1 MPNTI
6 LKVENLKKSFQTAG
20 GLFQKKQFVNAVIDV
35 SFEIEEGTTFSL
47 VGESGCGKS
56 TTGRLITRLIEPTNG
71 SIVVGGKEVATA
83 KQSEL
88 KHLRQTVQM
97 IFQDPYASLN
107 PRMKVK
113 ELVGEPLEIHSKLSK
128 AEREKL
134 VLEMLEVVGLN
145 AEHADRYA
153 HEFSGGQRQRLGIA
167 RALITKPKL
176 IIADEPVSALD
187 VSIQS
192 QILNLLKQLQQ
203 EYKISFLFISHDL
216 SVVEHISHYIGVMY
230 LGSIVEIGRKETIF
244 NEPKHPYTQ
253 ALIASVPIA
262 DPTLRK
268 KKIVLTGDIPN
279 PKNPPSG
286 CTFHTRCPLA
296 SDICKQAIPEMK
308 KINEE
313 QSVACHFVTNREGV
327 HI

>member
-1 MPNTI
+1 MPNSI
-6 LKVENLKKSFQTAG
+6 LKVENLKKSFQIAG
-20 GLFQKKQFVNAVIDV
+20 GLFQKRQHVNAVIDV

-56 TTGRLITRLIEPTNG
+56 TTGRLITRLIEPSSG
-71 SIVVGGKEVATA
+71 SIVVDGKEVATA

-113 ELVGEPLEIHSKLSK
+113 ELVGEPLEIHTKLSK

-145 AEHADRYA
+145 ADHADRYA

-167 RALITKPKL
+167 RALITKPKI

-203 EYKISFLFISHDL
+203 EYKISYLFISHDL

-230 LGSIVEIGRKETIF
+230 LGTIVEIGKKEAIF
-244 NEPKHPYTQ
+244 NDPKHPYTQ

-262 DPTLRK
+262 DPMLRK
-268 KKIVLTGDIPN
+268 KKKVLIGDIPN

-286 CTFHTRCPLA
+286 CTFHTRCPFA
-296 SDICKQAIPEMK
+296 ADICKQTIPEMK

-313 QSVACHFVTNREGV
+313 QSVACHFVN
-327 HI
+327 

>member
-1 MPNTI
+1 MPNSI
-6 LKVENLKKSFQTAG
+6 LKVENLKKSFQIAG
-20 GLFQKKQFVNAVIDV
+20 GLFQKKQYVNAVIDV

-56 TTGRLITRLIEPTNG
+56 TTGRLITRLIAPTNG
-71 SIVVGGKEVATA
+71 SIVVDGKEVATA

-113 ELVGEPLEIHSKLSK
+113 ELIGEPLEIHTKLSK
-128 AEREKL
+128 TEREKL

-203 EYKISFLFISHDL
+203 EYKISYLFISHDL

-244 NEPKHPYTQ
+244 NEPKHPYTK

-286 CTFHTRCPLA
+286 CTFHTRCPFA
-296 SDICKQAIPEMK
+296 SDICKQVIPEMK

-313 QSVACHFVTNREGV
+313 QSVACHFVN
-327 HI
+327 

>member
-167 RALITKPKL
+167 RALITKPKI

-313 QSVACHFVTNREGV
+313 QSVACHFVN
-327 HI
+327 

>member
-1 MPNTI
+1 MPNSI
-6 LKVENLKKSFQTAG
+6 LKVENLKKSFQIAG
-20 GLFQKKQFVNAVIDV
+20 GLFQKKQYVNAVIDV

-56 TTGRLITRLIEPTNG
+56 TTGRLITRLIAPTNG
-71 SIVVGGKEVATA
+71 SIVVDGKEVATA
-83 KQSEL
+83 KPSEL
-88 KHLRQTVQM
+88 RHLRQTVQM

-113 ELVGEPLEIHSKLSK
+113 ELVGEPLEIHTKLSK

-203 EYKISFLFISHDL
+203 EYKISYLFISHDL

-286 CTFHTRCPLA
+286 CTFHTRCPFA

-313 QSVACHFVTNREGV
+313 QSVACHFVN
-327 HI
+327 

>member
-1 MPNTI
+1 MSNSI
-6 LKVENLKKSFQTAG
+6 LKVENLKKSFQIAG
-20 GLFQKKQFVNAVIDV
+20 GLFQKRQHVNAVIDV

-56 TTGRLITRLIEPTNG
+56 TTGRLITRLIAPTSG
-71 SIVVGGKEVATA
+71 SIVVDGKEVATA
-83 KQSEL
+83 KHSDL

-113 ELVGEPLEIHSKLSK
+113 ELVGEPLEIHTKLSK

-145 AEHADRYA
+145 AEQADRYA

-203 EYKISFLFISHDL
+203 EFKISYLFISHDL

-230 LGSIVEIGRKETIF
+230 LGTIVEIGRKETIF
-244 NEPKHPYTQ
+244 NDPKHPYTQ

-268 KKIVLTGDIPN
+268 KKKVLIGDIPN

-296 SDICKQAIPEMK
+296 SDICKQVIPEMK
-308 KINEE
+308 KMNEE
-313 QSVACHFVTNREGV
+313 QSVACHFVN
-327 HI
+327 

>member
-1 MPNTI
+1 MPNSI
-6 LKVENLKKSFQTAG
+6 LKVENLKKSFQIAG
-20 GLFQKKQFVNAVIDV
+20 GLLQKKQYVNAVIDV

-56 TTGRLITRLIEPTNG
+56 TTGRLITRLIAPTNG
-71 SIVVGGKEVATA
+71 SIVVDGKEVATA
-83 KQSEL
+83 KPSEL
-88 KHLRQTVQM
+88 RHLRQTVQM

-113 ELVGEPLEIHSKLSK
+113 ELVGEPLEIHTKLSK

-203 EYKISFLFISHDL
+203 EYKISYLFISHDL

-286 CTFHTRCPLA
+286 CTFHTRCPFA
-296 SDICKQAIPEMK
+296 SDICKQAIPEMR

-313 QSVACHFVTNREGV
+313 QSVACHFVN
-327 HI
+327 

>member
-1 MPNTI
+1 MPNSI
-6 LKVENLKKSFQTAG
+6 LKVENLKKSFQIAG
-20 GLFQKKQFVNAVIDV
+20 GLFQKKQYVNAVIDV
-35 SFEIEEGTTFSL
+35 SFEIKEGTTFSL

-56 TTGRLITRLIEPTNG
+56 TTGRLITRLIAPTNG
-71 SIVVGGKEVATA
+71 SIVVDGKEVATA
-83 KQSEL
+83 KPSEL
-88 KHLRQTVQM
+88 RHLRQTVQM

-113 ELVGEPLEIHSKLSK
+113 ELVGEPLEIHTKLSK
-128 AEREKL
+128 VEREKL

-203 EYKISFLFISHDL
+203 EYKISYLFISHDL

-286 CTFHTRCPLA
+286 CTFHTRCPFA
-296 SDICKQAIPEMK
+296 SDICKQAIPEMR

-313 QSVACHFVTNREGV
+313 QSVACHFVN
-327 HI
+327 

>member
-1 MPNTI
+1 MPNSI
-6 LKVENLKKSFQTAG
+6 LKVENLKKSFQIAG
-20 GLFQKKQFVNAVIDV
+20 GLFQKKQYVNAVIDV

-56 TTGRLITRLIEPTNG
+56 TTGRLITRLIAPTNG
-71 SIVVGGKEVATA
+71 SIIVDGKEVATA

-88 KHLRQTVQM
+88 KHLRQNVQM

-113 ELVGEPLEIHSKLSK
+113 ELIGEPLEIHTKLSK

-203 EYKISFLFISHDL
+203 EYKISYLFISHDL

-244 NEPKHPYTQ
+244 NEPKHPYTK

-286 CTFHTRCPLA
+286 CTFHTRCPFA

-313 QSVACHFVTNREGV
+313 QSVACHFVN
-327 HI
+327 

>member
-1 MPNTI
+1 MPNSI
-6 LKVENLKKSFQTAG
+6 LKVENLKKSFQIAG
-20 GLFQKKQFVNAVIDV
+20 GLFQKKQYVNAVIDV

-56 TTGRLITRLIEPTNG
+56 TTGRLITRLIAPTNG
-71 SIVVGGKEVATA
+71 SIFVDGKEVATA
-83 KQSEL
+83 KPSEL
-88 KHLRQTVQM
+88 RHLRQTVQM

-113 ELVGEPLEIHSKLSK
+113 ELVGEPLEIHTKLSK

-203 EYKISFLFISHDL
+203 EYKISYLFISHDL

-286 CTFHTRCPLA
+286 CTFHTRCPFA
-296 SDICKQAIPEMK
+296 SDICKQAIPEMR

-313 QSVACHFVTNREGV
+313 QSVACHFVN
-327 HI
+327 

>member
-1 MPNTI
+1 MPNSI
-6 LKVENLKKSFQTAG
+6 LKVENLKKSFQIAG
-20 GLFQKKQFVNAVIDV
+20 GLFQKKQYVNAVIDV

-56 TTGRLITRLIEPTNG
+56 TTGRLITRLIAPTNG
-71 SIVVGGKEVATA
+71 SIVVDGKEVATA
-83 KQSEL
+83 KPSEL
-88 KHLRQTVQM
+88 RHLRQTVQM

-113 ELVGEPLEIHSKLSK
+113 ELVGEPLEIHTKLSK

-203 EYKISFLFISHDL
+203 EYRISYLFISHDL

-286 CTFHTRCPLA
+286 CTFHTRCPFA

-313 QSVACHFVTNREGV
+313 QSVACHFVN
-327 HI
+327 

>member
-1 MPNTI
+1 MPNSI
-6 LKVENLKKSFQTAG
+6 LKVENLQKSFQIAG

-71 SIVVGGKEVATA
+71 SIVVNGKEVATA
-83 KQSEL
+83 KPSEL

-113 ELVGEPLEIHSKLSK
+113 ELVGEPLEIHTKFSK

-134 VLEMLEVVGLN
+134 VLEMLEIVGLN
-145 AEHADRYA
+145 ADHADRYA

-203 EYKISFLFISHDL
+203 EYKISYLFISHDL

-244 NEPKHPYTQ
+244 NDPKHPYTK

-286 CTFHTRCPLA
+286 CTFHTRCPFA

-313 QSVACHFVTNREGV
+313 QSVACHFVN
-327 HI
+327 

>member
-1 MPNTI
+1 MPNSI
-6 LKVENLKKSFQTAG
+6 LKVENLKKSFQIAG
-20 GLFQKKQFVNAVIDV
+20 GLFQKKQYVNAVIDV

-56 TTGRLITRLIEPTNG
+56 TTGRLITRLIAPTNG
-71 SIVVGGKEVATA
+71 SIVVDGKEVATA
-83 KQSEL
+83 KPSEL

-113 ELVGEPLEIHSKLSK
+113 ELVGEPLEIHTKLSK

-203 EYKISFLFISHDL
+203 QYKISYLFISHDL

-286 CTFHTRCPLA
+286 CTFHTRCPFA
-296 SDICKQAIPEMK
+296 SDICKQAIPEMR

-313 QSVACHFVTNREGV
+313 QSVACHFVN
-327 HI
+327 

>member
-1 MPNTI
+1 MWKSMPNSI
-6 LKVENLKKSFQTAG
+6 LKVEKLKKSFQIAG
-20 GLFQKKQFVNAVIDV
+20 GLFQKRQQVNAVIDV

-56 TTGRLITRLIEPTNG
+56 TTGRLITRLIEPSSG
-71 SIVVGGKEVATA
+71 SIVVDGKEVATA

-113 ELVGEPLEIHSKLSK
+113 ELVGEPLEIHTKLSK

-145 AEHADRYA
+145 ADHADRYA

-167 RALITKPKL
+167 RALITKPKI

-192 QILNLLKQLQQ
+192 QILNLLKRLQQ
-203 EYKISFLFISHDL
+203 EYKISYLFISHDL

-230 LGSIVEIGRKETIF
+230 LGTIVEIGKKETIF
-244 NEPKHPYTQ
+244 NDPKHPYTQ

-268 KKIVLTGDIPN
+268 KKRVLIGDIPN

-286 CTFHTRCPLA
+286 CTFHTRCPFA
-296 SDICKQAIPEMK
+296 ADICKQAIPEMK

-313 QSVACHFVTNREGV
+313 QSVACHFVN
-327 HI
+327 

>member
-1 MPNTI
+1 MWKSMPNSI
-6 LKVENLKKSFQTAG
+6 LKVKNLKKSFQIAG
-20 GLFQKKQFVNAVIDV
+20 GLFQKRQHVNAVLDV

-56 TTGRLITRLIEPTNG
+56 TTGRLITRLIEPSSG
-71 SIVVGGKEVATA
+71 SIVVDGKEVATA

-113 ELVGEPLEIHSKLSK
+113 ELVGEPLEIHTKLSK

-145 AEHADRYA
+145 ADHADRYA

-167 RALITKPKL
+167 RALITKPKI

-203 EYKISFLFISHDL
+203 EYKISYLFISHDL

-230 LGSIVEIGRKETIF
+230 LGTIVEIGKKEAIF
-244 NEPKHPYTQ
+244 NDPKHPYTQ

-262 DPTLRK
+262 DPMLRK
-268 KKIVLTGDIPN
+268 KKKVLIGDIPN

-286 CTFHTRCPLA
+286 CTFHTRCPFA
-296 SDICKQAIPEMK
+296 ADICKQTIPEMK

-313 QSVACHFVTNREGV
+313 QSVACHFVN
-327 HI
+327 

>member
-1 MPNTI
+1 MPNSI

-20 GLFQKKQFVNAVIDV
+20 GLFQKKQYVNAVIDV

-56 TTGRLITRLIEPTNG
+56 TTGRLITRLIAPTNG
-71 SIVVGGKEVATA
+71 SIIVGGKEVATA

-203 EYKISFLFISHDL
+203 EYKISYLFISHDL
-216 SVVEHISHYIGVMY
+216 SVVEHISHNIGVMY

-308 KINEE
+308 KINDE
-313 QSVACHFVTNREGV
+313 QSVACHFVN
-327 HI
+327 

>member
-1 MPNTI
+1 MSNSI
-6 LKVENLKKSFQTAG
+6 LKVENLKKSFQIAG
-20 GLFQKKQFVNAVIDV
+20 GLFQKRQHVNAVIDV

-56 TTGRLITRLIEPTNG
+56 TTGRLITRLIAPTSG
-71 SIVVGGKEVATA
+71 SIVVDGKEVATA
-83 KQSEL
+83 KHSDL
-88 KHLRQTVQM
+88 KHLRRTVQM

-113 ELVGEPLEIHSKLSK
+113 ELVGEPLEIHTKLSK

-145 AEHADRYA
+145 AEQADRYA

-203 EYKISFLFISHDL
+203 EFKISYLFISHDL

-230 LGSIVEIGRKETIF
+230 LGTIVEIGRKETIF
-244 NEPKHPYTQ
+244 NDPKHPYTQ
-253 ALIASVPIA
+253 ALIASVPIV

-268 KKIVLTGDIPN
+268 KKKVLIGDIPN

-296 SDICKQAIPEMK
+296 SDICKQVIPEMK
-308 KINEE
+308 KMNEE
-313 QSVACHFVTNREGV
+313 QSVACHFVN
-327 HI
+327 

>member
-1 MPNTI
+1 MPNSI
-6 LKVENLKKSFQTAG
+6 LKVENLKKSFQIAG
-20 GLFQKKQFVNAVIDV
+20 GLFQKKQYVNAVIDV

-56 TTGRLITRLIEPTNG
+56 TTGRLITRLIAPTNG
-71 SIVVGGKEVATA
+71 SIVVDGKEVATA
-83 KQSEL
+83 KPSEL
-88 KHLRQTVQM
+88 SHLRQTVQM

-113 ELVGEPLEIHSKLSK
+113 ELVGEPLEIHTKLSK

-203 EYKISFLFISHDL
+203 EYKISYLFISHDL

-253 ALIASVPIA
+253 ALIGSVPIA

-286 CTFHTRCPLA
+286 CTFHTRCPFA
-296 SDICKQAIPEMK
+296 SDICKQVIPEMR

-313 QSVACHFVTNREGV
+313 QSVACHFVN
-327 HI
+327 

>member
-1 MPNTI
+1 MPNSL
-6 LKVENLKKSFQTAG
+6 LKVENLKKSFQIAG
-20 GLFQKKQFVNAVIDV
+20 GLFQKKQYVNAVIDV

-56 TTGRLITRLIEPTNG
+56 TTGRLITRLIAPTNG
-71 SIVVGGKEVATA
+71 SIVVDGKEVATA
-83 KQSEL
+83 KPSEL
-88 KHLRQTVQM
+88 RHLRQTVQM

-113 ELVGEPLEIHSKLSK
+113 ELVGEPLEIHTKLSK

-203 EYKISFLFISHDL
+203 EYKISYLFISHDL

-244 NEPKHPYTQ
+244 NEPKHPYTK

-279 PKNPPSG
+279 PKSPPSG
-286 CTFHTRCPLA
+286 CTFHTRCPFA

-313 QSVACHFVTNREGV
+313 QSVACHFVN
-327 HI
+327 

>member
-1 MPNTI
+1 MPNSI
-6 LKVENLKKSFQTAG
+6 LKVENLKKSFQIAG
-20 GLFQKKQFVNAVIDV
+20 GLFQKKQYVNAVIDV

-56 TTGRLITRLIEPTNG
+56 TTGRLITRLIAPTNG
-71 SIVVGGKEVATA
+71 SIVVDGKEVTTA
-83 KQSEL
+83 KPSEL
-88 KHLRQTVQM
+88 RHLRQTVQM

-113 ELVGEPLEIHSKLSK
+113 ELVGEPLEIHTKLSK

-203 EYKISFLFISHDL
+203 EYKISYLFISHDL

-268 KKIVLTGDIPN
+268 KKVVLTGDIPN

-286 CTFHTRCPLA
+286 CTFHTRCPFA
-296 SDICKQAIPEMK
+296 SDICKQAIPEIK

-313 QSVACHFVTNREGV
+313 QSVACHFVN
-327 HI
+327 

>member
-1 MPNTI
+1 MPNSI
-6 LKVENLKKSFQTAG
+6 LKVENLKKSFQVAG
-20 GLFQKKQFVNAVIDV
+20 GLFQKSQHVNAVIDV

-56 TTGRLITRLIEPTNG
+56 TTGRLITRLIAPTSG
-71 SIVVGGKEVATA
+71 SIVVDGKEIATA

-113 ELVGEPLEIHSKLSK
+113 ELVGEPLEIHTKLSK
-128 AEREKL
+128 DEREKL

-203 EYKISFLFISHDL
+203 EFKISYLFISHDL

-230 LGSIVEIGRKETIF
+230 LGTIVEIGRKETIF
-244 NEPKHPYTQ
+244 NDPKHPYTQ

-268 KKIVLTGDIPN
+268 KKKVLIGDIPN

-286 CTFHTRCPLA
+286 CTFHTRCPFA
-296 SDICKQAIPEMK
+296 SDICKQAIPQMR

-313 QSVACHFVTNREGV
+313 QSVACHFV
-327 HI
+327 H

>member
-1 MPNTI
+1 MPNSI
-6 LKVENLKKSFQTAG
+6 LKVENLKKSFQIAG
-20 GLFQKKQFVNAVIDV
+20 GLFQKKQYVNAVIDV

-56 TTGRLITRLIEPTNG
+56 TTGRLITRLIAPTNG
-71 SIVVGGKEVATA
+71 SIVVDGKEVATA
-83 KQSEL
+83 KPSEL
-88 KHLRQTVQM
+88 RHLRQTVQM

-113 ELVGEPLEIHSKLSK
+113 ELVGEPLEIHTKLSK
-128 AEREKL
+128 AELEKL

-203 EYKISFLFISHDL
+203 EYKISYLFISHDL

-286 CTFHTRCPLA
+286 CTFHTRCPFA
-296 SDICKQAIPEMK
+296 SDICKQAIPEMR

-313 QSVACHFVTNREGV
+313 QSVACHFVN
-327 HI
+327 

>member
-1 MPNTI
+1 MPNSI
-6 LKVENLKKSFQTAG
+6 LKVENLKKSFQIAG
-20 GLFQKKQFVNAVIDV
+20 GLFQQKQYVNAVIDV

-56 TTGRLITRLIEPTNG
+56 TTGRLITRLIAPTNG
-71 SIVVGGKEVATA
+71 SIVVDGQEVASA
-83 KQSEL
+83 KSSEL
-88 KHLRQTVQM
+88 KHLRQNVQM

-113 ELVGEPLEIHSKLSK
+113 ELVGEPLEIHTKLSK

-203 EYKISFLFISHDL
+203 DYKISYLFISHDL
-216 SVVEHISHYIGVMY
+216 SVVEHISHTIGVMY

-244 NEPKHPYTQ
+244 NNPKHPYTQ

-268 KKIVLTGDIPN
+268 KKMVLTGDIPN

-313 QSVACHFVTNREGV
+313 QSVACHFVN
-327 HI
+327 

>member
-1 MPNTI
+1 MPNSI
-6 LKVENLKKSFQTAG
+6 LKVENLKKSFQIAG
-20 GLFQKKQFVNAVIDV
+20 GLFQKRQHVNAVIDV

-56 TTGRLITRLIEPTNG
+56 TTGRLITRLIEPSSG
-71 SIVVGGKEVATA
+71 SIGVDGKEVATA

-113 ELVGEPLEIHSKLSK
+113 ELVGEPLEIHTKLSK

-145 AEHADRYA
+145 VDYADRYA

-167 RALITKPKL
+167 RALITKPKI

-192 QILNLLKQLQQ
+192 QILNLLKRLQQ
-203 EYKISFLFISHDL
+203 EYKISYLFISHEL

-230 LGSIVEIGRKETIF
+230 LGTIVEIGKKETIF
-244 NEPKHPYTQ
+244 NDPKHPYTQ

-268 KKIVLTGDIPN
+268 KKKILIGDIPN

-286 CTFHTRCPLA
+286 CTFHTRCPFA
-296 SDICKQAIPEMK
+296 ADICKQAIPEMK
-308 KINEE
+308 KINKE
-313 QSVACHFVTNREGV
+313 QSVACHFVN
-327 HI
+327 

>member
-1 MPNTI
+1 MPNSI
-6 LKVENLKKSFQTAG
+6 LKVENLKKSFQIAG
-20 GLFQKKQFVNAVIDV
+20 GLFQKKQYVNAVIDV

-56 TTGRLITRLIEPTNG
+56 TTGRLITRLIAPTNG
-71 SIVVGGKEVATA
+71 SIVVDGKEVATA
-83 KQSEL
+83 KPSEL
-88 KHLRQTVQM
+88 SHLRQTVQM

-113 ELVGEPLEIHSKLSK
+113 ELVGEPLEIHTKLSK

-203 EYKISFLFISHDL
+203 EYKISYLFISHDL

-286 CTFHTRCPLA
+286 CTFHTRCPFA
-296 SDICKQAIPEMK
+296 SDICKQVIPEMR

-313 QSVACHFVTNREGV
+313 QSVACHFVN
-327 HI
+327 

>member
-1 MPNTI
+1 MPNSI
-6 LKVENLKKSFQTAG
+6 LKVENLKKSFQIAG
-20 GLFQKKQFVNAVIDV
+20 GLFQKKQYVNAVIDV

-56 TTGRLITRLIEPTNG
+56 TTGRLITRLIAPTNG
-71 SIVVGGKEVATA
+71 SIVVDGKEVATA

-113 ELVGEPLEIHSKLSK
+113 ELIGEPLEIHTKLSK

-203 EYKISFLFISHDL
+203 EYKISYLFISHDL

-244 NEPKHPYTQ
+244 NEPKHPYTK

-286 CTFHTRCPLA
+286 CTFHTRCPFA

-313 QSVACHFVTNREGV
+313 QSVACHFVN
-327 HI
+327 

>member
-1 MPNTI
+1 MPNSI
-6 LKVENLKKSFQTAG
+6 LKVENLKKSFQIAG
-20 GLFQKKQFVNAVIDV
+20 GLFQKRQHVNAVIDV

-56 TTGRLITRLIEPTNG
+56 TTGRLITRLIEPSSG
-71 SIVVGGKEVATA
+71 SIVVDGKEVATA

-113 ELVGEPLEIHSKLSK
+113 ELVGEPLEIHTKLSK

-145 AEHADRYA
+145 ADHADRYA

-167 RALITKPKL
+167 RALITKPKI

-203 EYKISFLFISHDL
+203 EYKISYLFISHDL

-230 LGSIVEIGRKETIF
+230 LGTIVEIGKKEAIF
-244 NEPKHPYTQ
+244 NDPKHPYTQ

-262 DPTLRK
+262 DPMLRK
-268 KKIVLTGDIPN
+268 KKKVLIGDIPN

-286 CTFHTRCPLA
+286 CTFHTRCPFA
-296 SDICKQAIPEMK
+296 ADICKQK
-308 KINEE
+308 
-313 QSVACHFVTNREGV
+313 
-327 HI
+327 

>member
-1 MPNTI
+1 MPNSI
-6 LKVENLKKSFQTAG
+6 LKVEKLKKSFQIAG
-20 GLFQKKQFVNAVIDV
+20 GLFQKRQQVNAVIDV

-56 TTGRLITRLIEPTNG
+56 TTGRLITRLIEPSSG
-71 SIVVGGKEVATA
+71 SIVVDGKEVATA

-113 ELVGEPLEIHSKLSK
+113 ELVGEPLEIHTKLSK

-145 AEHADRYA
+145 ADHADRYA

-167 RALITKPKL
+167 RALITKPKI

-192 QILNLLKQLQQ
+192 QILNLLKRLQQ
-203 EYKISFLFISHDL
+203 EYKISYLFISHDL
-216 SVVEHISHYIGVMY
+216 SVVEHISHNIGVMY
-230 LGSIVEIGRKETIF
+230 LGTIVEVGKKETIF
-244 NEPKHPYTQ
+244 NDPKHPYTQ

-268 KKIVLTGDIPN
+268 KKRVLIGDIPN

-286 CTFHTRCPLA
+286 CTFHTRCPFA
-296 SDICKQAIPEMK
+296 ADICKQAIPEMK

-313 QSVACHFVTNREGV
+313 QSVACHFVN
-327 HI
+327 

>member
-1 MPNTI
+1 MPNSI
-6 LKVENLKKSFQTAG
+6 LKVENLKKSFQIAG
-20 GLFQKKQFVNAVIDV
+20 GLFQKKQYVNAVIDV

-56 TTGRLITRLIEPTNG
+56 TTGRLITRLIAPTNG
-71 SIVVGGKEVATA
+71 SIIVDGKEVATA

-88 KHLRQTVQM
+88 KQLRQTVQM

-113 ELVGEPLEIHSKLSK
+113 ELIGEPLEIHTKLSK

-203 EYKISFLFISHDL
+203 EYKISYLFISHDL

-244 NEPKHPYTQ
+244 NEPKHPYTK

-286 CTFHTRCPLA
+286 CTFHTRCPFA

-313 QSVACHFVTNREGV
+313 QSVACHFVN
-327 HI
+327 

>member
-1 MPNTI
+1 
-6 LKVENLKKSFQTAG
+6 
-20 GLFQKKQFVNAVIDV
+20 
-35 SFEIEEGTTFSL
+35 
-47 VGESGCGKS
+47 
-56 TTGRLITRLIEPTNG
+56 
-71 SIVVGGKEVATA
+71 
-83 KQSEL
+83 
-88 KHLRQTVQM
+88 M

-113 ELVGEPLEIHSKLSK
+113 ELVGEPLEIHTKLSK

-145 AEHADRYA
+145 ADHADRYA

-167 RALITKPKL
+167 RALITKPKI

-192 QILNLLKQLQQ
+192 QILNLLKRLQQ
-203 EYKISFLFISHDL
+203 EYKISYLFISHDL

-230 LGSIVEIGRKETIF
+230 LGTIVEIGKKETIF
-244 NEPKHPYTQ
+244 NDPKHPYTQ

-268 KKIVLTGDIPN
+268 KKRVLIGDIPN

-286 CTFHTRCPLA
+286 CTFHTRCPFA
-296 SDICKQAIPEMK
+296 ADICKQAIPEMK

-313 QSVACHFVTNREGV
+313 QSVACHFVN
-327 HI
+327 

>member
-1 MPNTI
+1 MWKSMPNSI
-6 LKVENLKKSFQTAG
+6 LKVEKLKKSFQIAG
-20 GLFQKKQFVNAVIDV
+20 GLFQKRQQVNAVIDV

-56 TTGRLITRLIEPTNG
+56 TTGRLITRLIEPSSG
-71 SIVVGGKEVATA
+71 SIVVDGKEVATA

-113 ELVGEPLEIHSKLSK
+113 ELVGEPLEIHTKLSK

-145 AEHADRYA
+145 ADHADRYA

-167 RALITKPKL
+167 RALITKPKI

-192 QILNLLKQLQQ
+192 QILNLLKRLQQ
-203 EYKISFLFISHDL
+203 EYKISYLFISHDL

-230 LGSIVEIGRKETIF
+230 LGTIVEVGKKETIF
-244 NEPKHPYTQ
+244 NDPKHPYTQ

-268 KKIVLTGDIPN
+268 KKRVLIGDIPN

-286 CTFHTRCPLA
+286 CTFHTRCPFA
-296 SDICKQAIPEMK
+296 ADICKQAIPEMK

-313 QSVACHFVTNREGV
+313 QSVACHFVN
-327 HI
+327 

>member
-1 MPNTI
+1 MSNSI
-6 LKVENLKKSFQTAG
+6 LKVENLKKSFQIAG
-20 GLFQKKQFVNAVIDV
+20 GLFQQKQYVNAVIDV

-56 TTGRLITRLIEPTNG
+56 TTGRLITRLIAPTNG
-71 SIVVGGKEVATA
+71 SIVVDGQEVASA
-83 KQSEL
+83 KPSEL

-113 ELVGEPLEIHSKLSK
+113 ELVGEPLEIHTKLSK

-203 EYKISFLFISHDL
+203 DYKISYLFISHDL

-244 NEPKHPYTQ
+244 NNPKHPYTQ

-268 KKIVLTGDIPN
+268 KKMVLTGDIPN

-313 QSVACHFVTNREGV
+313 QSVACHFVN
-327 HI
+327 

>member
-1 MPNTI
+1 MPNSI
-6 LKVENLKKSFQTAG
+6 LKVENLKKSFQIAG
-20 GLFQKKQFVNAVIDV
+20 GLFQKRQHVNAVIDV

-56 TTGRLITRLIEPTNG
+56 TTGRLITRLIEPSSG
-71 SIVVGGKEVATA
+71 SIVVDGKEVATA

-113 ELVGEPLEIHSKLSK
+113 ELVGEPLEIHTKLSK

-145 AEHADRYA
+145 ADHADRYA

-167 RALITKPKL
+167 RALITKPKI

-203 EYKISFLFISHDL
+203 EYKISYLFISHDL

-230 LGSIVEIGRKETIF
+230 LGTIVEIG
-244 NEPKHPYTQ
+244 
-253 ALIASVPIA
+253 
-262 DPTLRK
+262 K
-268 KKIVLTGDIPN
+268 KKRSLMILSIRIH
-279 PKNPPSG
+279 K
-286 CTFHTRCPLA
+286 PLLPLYRLQTQ
-296 SDICKQAIPEMK
+296 C
-308 KINEE
+308 
-313 QSVACHFVTNREGV
+313 
-327 HI
+327 

>member
-1 MPNTI
+1 MPNSI
-6 LKVENLKKSFQTAG
+6 LKVENLKKSFQIAG
-20 GLFQKKQFVNAVIDV
+20 GLFQKRQHVNAVIDV

-56 TTGRLITRLIEPTNG
+56 TTGRLITRLIEPSSG
-71 SIVVGGKEVATA
+71 SIVVDGKEVATA

-113 ELVGEPLEIHSKLSK
+113 ELVGEPLEIHTKLSK

-145 AEHADRYA
+145 ADHADRYA

-167 RALITKPKL
+167 RALITKPKI

-203 EYKISFLFISHDL
+203 EYKISYLFISHDL

-230 LGSIVEIGRKETIF
+230 LGTIVEIGKKEAIF
-244 NEPKHPYTQ
+244 NNPKHPYTQ

-262 DPTLRK
+262 DPMLRK
-268 KKIVLTGDIPN
+268 KKKVLIGDIPN
-279 PKNPPSG
+279 PKNPPTG
-286 CTFHTRCPLA
+286 CTFHTRCPFA
-296 SDICKQAIPEMK
+296 ADICKHTIPEMK

-313 QSVACHFVTNREGV
+313 QSVACHFVN
-327 HI
+327 

>member
-1 MPNTI
+1 MPNSI
-6 LKVENLKKSFQTAG
+6 LKVENLKKSFQIAG
-20 GLFQKKQFVNAVIDV
+20 GLFQKKQYVNAVIDV

-56 TTGRLITRLIEPTNG
+56 TTGRLITRLIAPTNG
-71 SIVVGGKEVATA
+71 SIVVDGKEVATA
-83 KQSEL
+83 KPSEL
-88 KHLRQTVQM
+88 RHLRQTVQM

-113 ELVGEPLEIHSKLSK
+113 ELVGEPLEIHTKLSK

-203 EYKISFLFISHDL
+203 EYKISYLFISHDL

-244 NEPKHPYTQ
+244 HEPKHPYTQ

-286 CTFHTRCPLA
+286 CTFHTRCPFA

-313 QSVACHFVTNREGV
+313 QSVACHFVN
-327 HI
+327 

>member
-1 MPNTI
+1 MPNSI
-6 LKVENLKKSFQTAG
+6 LKVENLKKSFQVAG
-20 GLFQKKQFVNAVIDV
+20 GLFQKSQHVNAVIDV

-56 TTGRLITRLIEPTNG
+56 TTGRLITRLIAPTSG
-71 SIVVGGKEVATA
+71 SIVVDGKEIATA

-113 ELVGEPLEIHSKLSK
+113 ELVGEPLEIHTKLSK
-128 AEREKL
+128 DEREKL

-203 EYKISFLFISHDL
+203 EFKISYLFISHDL

-230 LGSIVEIGRKETIF
+230 LGTIVEIGRKETIF
-244 NEPKHPYTQ
+244 NDPKHPYTQ

-268 KKIVLTGDIPN
+268 KKKVLIGDIPN

-286 CTFHTRCPLA
+286 CTFHTRCPFA
-296 SDICKQAIPEMK
+296 SDICKQAIPQMR

-313 QSVACHFVTNREGV
+313 QSVACHFVN
-327 HI
+327 

>member
-1 MPNTI
+1 MPNSI
-6 LKVENLKKSFQTAG
+6 LKVENLKKSFQIAG
-20 GLFQKKQFVNAVIDV
+20 GLFQKRQHVNAVIDV

-56 TTGRLITRLIEPTNG
+56 TTGRLITRLIEPSSG
-71 SIVVGGKEVATA
+71 SIVVDGKEVATA

-88 KHLRQTVQM
+88 KHLRKTVQM

-113 ELVGEPLEIHSKLSK
+113 ELVGEPLEIHTKLSK

-145 AEHADRYA
+145 ADHADRYA

-167 RALITKPKL
+167 RALITKPKI

-203 EYKISFLFISHDL
+203 EYKISYLFISHDL

-230 LGSIVEIGRKETIF
+230 LGTIVEIGKKEAIF
-244 NEPKHPYTQ
+244 NDPKHPYTQ

-262 DPTLRK
+262 DPMLRK
-268 KKIVLTGDIPN
+268 KKKVLIGDIPN

-286 CTFHTRCPLA
+286 CTFHTRCPFA
-296 SDICKQAIPEMK
+296 ADICKQKIPEMK

-313 QSVACHFVTNREGV
+313 QSVACHFVN
-327 HI
+327 